1 MRSTQPCPQ
10 RLGQSNPG
18 RFPRHPPAPGESD
31 PCSTYF
37 TDVRRAAGRCGVR
50 VAPGRQTARSPSRG
64 RPELHRRWMSSDAP
78 RGRMLRADLAATGQT
93 PGCGGISTRPTR
105 TGSTPTIA
113 TVAKPPS
120 VVPDPQAAYPTPL
133 GRTASVEPT
142 TRRCWTNSGRAPV
155 RCPVRQGLAPSAD
168 GGGPATA
175 APHRPGPRRRSRS
188 PAAGPR

>member
-1 MRSTQPCPQ
+1 MSTAT
-10 RLGQSNPG
+10 RTIEPG
-18 RFPRHPPAPGESD
+18 TVSASSA
-31 PCSTYF
+31 C
-37 TDVRRAAGRCGVR
+37 AGRERPLFDISPTSGEQQDAAGVR